1 MEKQKNMSNL
11 GEIEV
16 SYRYDNALADRPIIK
31 SAEDAIDVLK
41 NLYHLERIGLQE
53 QFVIVFLNRANKVI
67 GSSNLFVGGLTGTV
81 VDIKLVLAIGL
92 KLMASSIIISHNHPS
107 GNIKPS
113 EEDKK
118 ITNKLCDASKL
129 LEIQLLDHLV
139 VTPDM
144 KYFSFANEGLLN
156 R

>member
-144 KYFSFANEGLLN
+144 KYFSFANEGLLKN
-156 R
+156 

>member
-41 NLYHLERIGLQE
+41 NLYHLERISLQE

-92 KLMASSIIISHNHPS
+92 KLMASSFIISHNHPS

-144 KYFSFANEGLLN
+144 KYFSFANEGLLKN
-156 R
+156 

>member
-31 SAEDAIDVLK
+31 SAEDAIDVLR

-144 KYFSFANEGLLN
+144 KYYSFANEGLLKN
-156 R
+156 

>member
-1 MEKQKNMSNL
+1 MEKQKNLSNL

-31 SAEDAIDVLK
+31 SADDAIDVIK
-41 NLYHLERIGLQE
+41 NLYHLDRIGLQE

-144 KYFSFANEGLLN
+144 KYFSFANEGLLKN
-156 R
+156 

>member
-16 SYRYDNALADRPIIK
+16 SYRYDNVLADRPIIK

-144 KYFSFANEGLLN
+144 KYFSFANEGLLKN
-156 R
+156 

>member
-16 SYRYDNALADRPIIK
+16 SYRYDNTLADRPIIK

-144 KYFSFANEGLLN
+144 KYFSFANEGLLKN
-156 R
+156 

>member
-31 SAEDAIDVLK
+31 SAEDAIDVLR

-144 KYFSFANEGLLN
+144 KYFSFANEGLLKN
-156 R
+156 